1 MSPVPEREVAMVATA
16 ATSDQNRGRI
26 SPLAEPLLIDQ
37 FMPTYDLAIVYSRV
51 FRAPSEQCFETV
63 VDFDLFQIPVFRVLV
78 GARGLPLRLADALRR
93 QGRQAGASAAPTF
106 RLRDL
111 PSIGWMLLG
120 ERPGAELVFGQVG
133 QPWKPRGGWPADP
146 VTRAQFAAF
155 DQPGFAK
162 LVESTRV
169 DPYGERSAIVTMET
183 RVSCTD
189 PDSRRRFRR
198 YWLVVGLCSHLLRRT
213 ALHVFARRLEGAG

>member
-1 MSPVPEREVAMVATA
+1 MVATTA
-16 ATSDQNRGRI
+16 GSDQASHGMRV
-26 SPLAEPLLIDQ
+26 AEPLLIDQ
-37 FMPTYDLAIVYSRV
+37 FMPVYDLAIVHSRV
-51 FRAPSEQCFETV
+51 LRAPPERCFETV
-63 VDFDLFQIPVFRVLV
+63 VDLDLFQIPVFRVLI
-78 GARGLPLRLADALRR
+78 GARGLPLRLADAVRR
-93 QGRQAGASAAPTF
+93 QGHKARASAAPTF

-133 QPWKPRGGWPADP
+133 RPWKPRGGGPAEP
-146 VTRAQFAAF
+146 VTRTEFAAF

-169 DPYGERSAIVTMET
+169 DPYGRSSILTMET
-183 RVSCTD
+183 RVLCTD

-198 YWLVVGLCSHLLRRT
+198 YWLVVGPCSHLLRKT
-213 ALHVFARRLEGAG
+213 ALRVYAKRLEGPA